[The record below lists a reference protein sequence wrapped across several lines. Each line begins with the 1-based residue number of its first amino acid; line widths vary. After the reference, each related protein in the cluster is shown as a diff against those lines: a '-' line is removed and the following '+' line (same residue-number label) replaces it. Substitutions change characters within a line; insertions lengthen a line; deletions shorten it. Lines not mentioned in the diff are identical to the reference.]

1 MLQSIKNYTTE
12 KIVSLLLTM
21 ATNCS
26 NENLVRMTYLMELI
40 PKKDYYRERIRWFRQ
55 MIRENHPSM
64 EFPRRILRDLH
75 PNQRDKWI
83 TNLAVNHLL
92 SGTNKRKAWE
102 EREGFYPPS
111 TVVIS
116 PTMRCNLT
124 CYGCYAGDYE
134 KTLELS
140 RDEIDS
146 VLCQMKEMGVYF
158 AVISGGE
165 PFFKEDIFEIFRKHS
180 DMCFLVFTHGGL
192 IDEAMVARLI
202 EVGNVMPAFSL
213 EGYEA
218 ETDARRGPGHF
229 RKVMRAMDLLRE
241 AGLSYCGSFTQTSK
255 NTDIITSDAYIDMLV
270 EKGCFALWLFS
281 YVPVGRKPD
290 LELMPI
296 PEQRDLLRR
305 RTADFRA
312 SKPVVMVDFWN
323 DGPIISGCIAGGRKY
338 FHVNANGDIE
348 PCVFCHIA
356 VDNIRS
362 TTIREALNSP
372 LFQRIR
378 QRQGEHENLLRPCM
392 LIDHPEVGREMFN
405 STGAYATHE
414 GAAEIF
420 TDLAESMDGYAGR
433 YAKLADQAWEK
444 EFNGEASPGEKDR
457 NRRIA
462 GNGLPE

>member
-1 MLQSIKNYTTE
+1 MLHGIKNYTTE
-12 KIVSLLLTM
+12 KIVSLMLSM

-26 NENLVRMTYLMELI
+26 NENLARMTYLMELI
-40 PKKDYYRERIRWFRQ
+40 PKKEYYRERIRWFRQ
-55 MIRENHPSM
+55 LIRDNHPSM

-92 SGTNKRKAWE
+92 SGTNKRKAWA
-102 EREGFYPPS
+102 EREGYYPPS

-116 PTMRCNLT
+116 PTMRCNLS

-140 RDEIDS
+140 RDEVDS

-165 PFFKEDIFEIFRKHS
+165 PFFKEDIFDIFARHS
-180 DMCFLVFTHGGL
+180 DMAFLVFTHGGL
-192 IDEAMVARLI
+192 IDERMVERLI

-213 EGYEA
+213 EGFER
-218 ETDARRGPGHF
+218 ETDERRGAGHF
-229 RKVMRAMDLLRE
+229 RKVMRAMDMLRE
-241 AGLSYCGSFTQTSK
+241 AGLSFCGSFTQTSK
-255 NTDIITSDAYIDMLV
+255 NTDIITSEAYIDLLI

-281 YVPVGRKPD
+281 YVPVGRNPD
-290 LELMPI
+290 LSLMPL
-296 PEQRDLLRR
+296 PEQRDLMRR

-312 SKPVVMVDFWN
+312 TKPLVMVDFWN

-356 VDNIRS
+356 VDNIRR
-362 TTIREALNSP
+362 TTINEALKSP

-378 QRQGEHENLLRPCM
+378 ERQGEHDNLLRPCM

-405 STGAYATHE
+405 SAGAYSTHD

-420 TDLAESMDGYAGR
+420 TGLAGEMDEYAGR
-433 YAKLADQAWEK
+433 YAEIADQAWEK
-444 EFNGEASPGEKDR
+444 EFNGGGL
-457 NRRIA
+457 RRKRS
-462 GNGLPE
+462 GNADT